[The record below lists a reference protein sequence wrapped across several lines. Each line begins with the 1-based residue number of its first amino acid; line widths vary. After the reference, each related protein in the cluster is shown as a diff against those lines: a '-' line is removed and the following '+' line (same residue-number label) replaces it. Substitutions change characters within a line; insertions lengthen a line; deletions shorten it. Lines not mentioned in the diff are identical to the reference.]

1 MATTSIEQHPDIVA
15 LRHKYE
21 EANETVP
28 AHVITG
34 AVLIAGLYLAISPW
48 VVGFQSLTPL
58 TVTNVMTGLVMVG
71 LAFGLAAAYERFH
84 GLAWV
89 IPVLGIWTLIAP
101 WVVRGGVN
109 TTPAVTN
116 NVIVGIVAILL
127 GACAVLMGRMRMRR

>member
-1 MATTSIEQHPDIVA
+1 MSVHPDLA
-15 LRHKYE
+15 ELRAKYE
-21 EANETVP
+21 LAAETP
-28 AHVITG
+28 TAR
-34 AVLIAGLYLAISPW
+34 AVDGLTFLTGLYLAISPW